1 MFINQNLK
9 ANYEAMLIMLL
20 KEYVDCFAWKYIKMP
35 RLSCKLIEHKLSIKA
50 RFMPYKKHLTSS
62 TLQYITR
69 LMRRL
74 IDCWKRGSLSH
85 AGMQSGPLILC
96 ELRIKTLE
104 R

>member
-1 MFINQNLK
+1 
-9 ANYEAMLIMLL
+9 
-20 KEYVDCFAWKYIKMP
+20 
-35 RLSCKLIEHKLSIKA
+35 
-50 RFMPYKKHLTSS
+50 
-62 TLQYITR
+62 
-69 LMRRL
+69 MRRL